1 MRKVVT
7 LSIFSLFLGACVS
20 NDAVEGVAESPV
32 HYIDLTSKEYKERV
46 KEYWVVETSQHPKYP
61 ISAARKRVSGCVD
74 VIVGIKKDGRMGE
87 YKVKKSY
94 PEGIFDQSAIA
105 VLKHWKWTSTQE
117 NTDSAPVLTTVQ
129 LDFMVDGAKNKSEA
143 ETLCGFTHI

>member
-20 NDAVEGVAESPV
+20 NDAVEVVAESPIQ
-32 HYIDLTSKEYKERV
+32 YIDLTSKDYKERV
-46 KEYWVVETSQHPKYP
+46 KEYWVLDKNQAPRYP

-87 YKVKKSY
+87 YKVMKSY
-94 PEGIFDQSAIA
+94 PEGIFDQYATA
-105 VLKHWKWTSTQE
+105 ALKHWKWSATQD
-117 NTDSAPVLTTVQ
+117 NSDSAPVLTSIQ